1 MSMSRDSYSAVAYQ
15 GSYWCS
21 SGDSFRSEGTRRT
34 SDLSLNLFQS
44 LDEYSSCVEPVSNS
58 SYECRPSSS
67 EEMRAQGG
75 ACPRS
80 IGDIWSQDSISTI
93 DSGIYAH
100 PANDRRVKHAPGGFT
115 DYSHMLGHFPT
126 AGDHSESGIQ
136 PERFT
141 GRFSTEQRPVILQLS
156 NLIW

>member
-1 MSMSRDSYSAVAYQ
+1 MQWEYRSLMDYHASSSPSNIGPTRFSDSRGA
-15 GSYWCS
+15 
-21 SGDSFRSEGTRRT
+21 

-67 EEMRAQGG
+67 DETRAQGG

-80 IGDIWSQDSISTI
+80 IGDIWSHDSISTI
-93 DSGIYAH
+93 DSGIHNH
-100 PANDRRVKHAPGGFT
+100 PGNDLRMKHAAVGFS
-115 DYSHMLGHFPT
+115 DYSHMLGHSQRSNEHMF
-126 AGDHSESGIQ
+126 HMMQ
-136 PERFT
+136 P
-141 GRFSTEQRPVILQLS
+141 GRYPGHFSVEQPPVILQLS